1 MNIFEKIMINILI
14 LISLTTD
21 INAEDLNFE
30 GSWKLSLQ
38 DGART
43 LIGTLE
49 IEKQG
54 STWKGYLE
62 GGPVEIIVDTNEIE
76 IIADSRDVR
85 GFIFNRRLKGKI
97 VNDQMSG
104 SYRQEGAAAQKEKPG
119 TWKAKR
125 DSSVMSKSL
134 LPNPQDISGIWTA
147 TQELDFRKYT
157 MSLTAKGNDWLK
169 VYLPYYDQPDVRCT
183 SIGLPS
189 LVTYSFPFEILQSND
204 RYTFLYEYQGKTR
217 RIWMKKDKPSSYMPP
232 SRMGFSRGTW
242 EGGTLVIRSNL
253 FEKTIRDFRGE
264 LVSEKAEIEERYS
277 LSSDGQKL
285 NAIIIIKDPENYR
298 KNPIRRRQW
307 VRNKNTEI
315 FPYTCDPDSFYL
327 PMYEN
332 GEMQMYMDRSHLRF

>member
-1 MNIFEKIMINILI
+1 MKIWYDFSLKRVLKKINPDVFVSPDAIT
-14 LISLTTD
+14 SLTTD
-21 INAEDLNFE
+21 INSEDLNFE

-43 LIGTLE
+43 LIGILE

-157 MSLTAKGNDWLK
+157 M
-169 VYLPYYDQPDVRCT
+169 
-183 SIGLPS
+183 
-189 LVTYSFPFEILQSND
+189 
-204 RYTFLYEYQGKTR
+204 
-217 RIWMKKDKPSSYMPP
+217 
-232 SRMGFSRGTW
+232 
-242 EGGTLVIRSNL
+242 
-253 FEKTIRDFRGE
+253 
-264 LVSEKAEIEERYS
+264 
-277 LSSDGQKL
+277 
-285 NAIIIIKDPENYR
+285 IK
-298 KNPIRRRQW
+298 
-307 VRNKNTEI
+307 
-315 FPYTCDPDSFYL
+315 F
-327 PMYEN
+327 
-332 GEMQMYMDRSHLRF
+332 